1 MLSVTAET
9 ASSRAVEGGDGL
21 PDESKGAH
29 ANGLEIRVSGKR
41 SATGTKAGASAD
53 IGGAMRR
60 RMVVAHPGR
69 RDGGGGQREPRGSV
83 HTST

>member
-53 IGGAMRR
+53 VGGAMRR

-69 RDGGGGQREPRGSV
+69 RDGGGQREPRGSV